1 MVGKILL
8 AILLGI
14 LLFAGIAAIGALIAL
29 MIFVTGDRS
38 IDLDVNFNTK
48 KNEKDAD
55 TD

>member
-1 MVGKILL
+1 MIGKILL
-8 AILLGI
+8 AIVLVI

-48 KNEKDAD
+48 KHEED
-55 TD
+55 TDNN